1 MFRDSLRQDMV
12 RQQLMGALLGT
23 EFALK
28 GEAEQLDSRQPDP
41 RFCVW
46 CAWPLLSPGGR
57 KV

>member
-28 GEAEQLDSRQPDP
+28 GEAEQLDRSLQPDP
-41 RFCVW
+41 
-46 CAWPLLSPGGR
+46 
-57 KV
+57 